1 MTLSRFMR
9 SPLNYHSISLVVY
22 TFLATL
28 LIVLGYI
35 VTPILFAALS
45 SKIAGQVA
53 GVLFNIGGYVSLVLL
68 LILFAWHYGLRLAVK
83 SIWPNIMAM
92 MIMIVLLW
100 LISPWMAEIKAL
112 YPSGLDKNSA
122 DWPLFASLHG
132 IYQLGYLLVITLLI
146 AEMLKSTKSIY
157 LLVIK

>member
-22 TFLATL
+22 TFLVTL

-35 VTPILFAALS
+35 VTPILFATLS
-45 SKIAGQVA
+45 SKMAGHLA

-146 AEMLKSTKSIY
+146 AEILKSTKSIY